1 MDYNIRVISSL
12 LIALL
17 ISLNLEAQ
25 VMYSGSMSQMGQN
38 GFSPSIGIDTLLTKD
53 HLYGIGP
60 YGKMQGELT
69 VLNGVPLI
77 AFADE
82 KGMLTVSTDEQ
93 AKAPF
98 FVYAYVEEWK
108 TFEIEITAESD
119 AEIQEAIEILA
130 IAQGY
135 DITNP
140 FPFRI
145 LGEFDG
151 LTIHVV
157 APRSPDV
164 AGYQEGVNS
173 YKYNYEGIAGEIF
186 GFYSQSGQGIYTHKD
201 SFVHLHFST
210 ADQSKMGHI
219 DAISI
224 KPKKVKILLPFQHS
238 GK

>member
-1 MDYNIRVISSL
+1 MKLITSL
-12 LIALL
+12 LVSLL

-25 VMYSGSMSQMGQN
+25 VMHSGSMSQMGQN
-38 GFSPSIGIDTLLTKD
+38 GFSPSIGIDSLLTKE
-53 HLYGIGP
+53 HLYGLGP

-69 VLNGVPLI
+69 ILNGEPLI

-82 KGMLTVSTDEQ
+82 KGILTVSTDKQ

-98 FVYAYVEEWK
+98 FVYAYVKEWK
-108 TFEIEITAESD
+108 TFEIEMKAESD
-119 AEIQEAIEILA
+119 TEIQEALESLA

-135 DITNP
+135 DITIP

-164 AGYQEGVNS
+164 PGYKEGASS
-173 YKYNYEGIAGEIF
+173 YKFNYAAIAGEIF

-210 ADQSKMGHI
+210 KDQSKMGHI

-224 KPKKVKILLPFQHS
+224 KPKKVKILLPAQAS
-238 GK
+238 DK

>member
-1 MDYNIRVISSL
+1 
-12 LIALL
+12 
-17 ISLNLEAQ
+17 
-25 VMYSGSMSQMGQN
+25 
-38 GFSPSIGIDTLLTKD
+38 
-53 HLYGIGP
+53 
-60 YGKMQGELT
+60 MQGELT
-69 VLNGVPLI
+69 VLDGEPLI

-82 KGMLTVSTDEQ
+82 KGILTVSTDKQ

-98 FVYAYVEEWK
+98 FVYAYVREWK
-108 TFEIEITAESD
+108 TFEMEIQAESD
-119 AEIQEAIEILA
+119 AEIQEAVERLA
-130 IAQGY
+130 QTQGY
-135 DITNP
+135 DIANP

-145 LGEFDG
+145 LGEYDG

-164 AGYQEGVNS
+164 PGYKAGINS
-173 YKYNYEGIAGEIF
+173 YKYSYEAIEGEIF

-210 ADQSKMGHI
+210 KDRSKMGHI

-224 KPKKVKILLPFQHS
+224 KPKKVKILLPATAL

>member
-1 MDYNIRVISSL
+1 MRLIASL

-25 VMYSGSMSQMGQN
+25 VIQSGSMSQMGQN
-38 GFSPSIGIDTLLTKD
+38 RFSPSISIDTLLTKD
-53 HLYGIGP
+53 HLYGLGP

-69 VLNGVPLI
+69 VLDGVPLI
-77 AFADE
+77 AFANE
-82 KGMLTVSTDEQ
+82 KGILTVSTDKQ
-93 AKAPF
+93 VKAPF
-98 FVYAYVEEWK
+98 FVYAYVKEWK
-108 TFEIEITAESD
+108 TFEIEMKAESD
-119 AEIQEAIEILA
+119 AEIQEAVENLA

-157 APRSPDV
+157 APRSSDV
-164 AGYQEGVNS
+164 PGYKKGVTS
-173 YKYNYEGIAGEIF
+173 YKYSYEAITGEIF
-186 GFYSQSGQGIYTHKD
+186 GFYSQIGEGIYTHKD

-210 ADQSKMGHI
+210 ADQLKMGHI

-224 KPKKVKILLPFQHS
+224 KPKKVKILLPIQLLTR
-238 GK
+238 

>member
-1 MDYNIRVISSL
+1 MKLITSL
-12 LIALL
+12 LVSLL

-25 VMYSGSMSQMGQN
+25 VIHSGSMSQMGQN
-38 GFSPSIGIDTLLTKD
+38 GFSPSIGIDSLLTKE
-53 HLYGIGP
+53 HLYGVGP

-69 VLNGVPLI
+69 ILNGEPLI

-82 KGMLTVSTDEQ
+82 KGILTVSTDKQ

-98 FVYAYVEEWK
+98 FVYAYVKEWK
-108 TFEIEITAESD
+108 TFEIEMKAESD
-119 AEIQEAIEILA
+119 TEIQEALESLA

-135 DITNP
+135 DITIP

-164 AGYQEGVNS
+164 PGYKEGASS
-173 YKYNYEGIAGEIF
+173 YKFNYAAIAGEIF

-210 ADQSKMGHI
+210 KDQSKMGHI

-224 KPKKVKILLPFQHS
+224 KPKKVKILLPAQAS
-238 GK
+238 DK